1 MLEHSLHFLMVLT
14 KDTFMKIFAVKVLQ
28 RLQSERG
35 ASAIEYALLVG
46 LIAVAIIALVMG
58 IGGQLV
64 SVFTKVN
71 TGLSSVS

>member
-1 MLEHSLHFLMVLT
+1 MVLT

-64 SVFTKVN
+64 NVFQKVN

>member
-1 MLEHSLHFLMVLT
+1 
-14 KDTFMKIFAVKVLQ
+14 MKKFAVKVLQ

-64 SVFTKVN
+64 NVFQKVN

>member
-1 MLEHSLHFLMVLT
+1 MVLT
-14 KDTFMKIFAVKVLQ
+14 KDTFMKKFAVKVLQ

-64 SVFTKVN
+64 NVFTKVN

>member
-1 MLEHSLHFLMVLT
+1 
-14 KDTFMKIFAVKVLQ
+14 MKIFAVKVLQ
-28 RLQSERG
+28 RLQSDRG

-64 SVFTKVN
+64 NVFQKVN

>member
-1 MLEHSLHFLMVLT
+1 
-14 KDTFMKIFAVKVLQ
+14 MKIFAVKVLQ

>member
-1 MLEHSLHFLMVLT
+1 MVLT

>member
-1 MLEHSLHFLMVLT
+1 MVLT
-14 KDTFMKIFAVKVLQ
+14 KDTFMKKFAIKMLQ

-64 SVFTKVN
+64 NVFQKVN